1 MGLGL
6 SVVFSKHSG
15 QQTHIREENVSMC
28 LITGYLSLNQYIIK
42 HMSEIYILKIEIK
55 RNISSNFHI
64 FSTLKGL
71 SYKHLMFS
79 FEFSLC
85 SCACIFLGSSQNAFN
100 PSLAPGHLGFVHFF
114 FFMEV
119 RHSGLTQTCPG
130 VSRSLQQRH
139 GSAVAC

>member
-1 MGLGL
+1 
-6 SVVFSKHSG
+6 
-15 QQTHIREENVSMC
+15 MC

-130 VSRSLQQRH
+130 VSRSLQQRR
-139 GSAVAC
+139 GLAVPCCKAGDTKCSSAYMGPLEGGRH